1 MIPRLDKFR
10 WTIGSTI
17 SINVNKQKSAVNEL
31 KVAAMNENQ
40 KEKLIGNNGERE
52 REMESKRIEKKNN
65 MRRTQESKK
74 WGMKKMMNKEEN
86 AM

>member
-52 REMESKRIEKKNN
+52 REMESKRIGKKNN

-74 WGMKKMMNKEEN
+74 WGMKK
-86 AM
+86 